1 MAVAAIAAFGQSMS
15 IQGINMIKAH
25 EGCLLNAYPDDPEG
39 LVCSVGYGH
48 HSRDFVPGQEITVQL
63 AEIYLQE
70 DVAWINRELSLH
82 VVPEI
87 QAGRK
92 IPAFIPQVL
101 LDAIGDMI
109 FRTGGTTFK
118 ASLVMERLK
127 KCRTDMNGMI
137 LAEDYRFMAA
147 AIRNYEIPVGGQKEI
162 GITIRQ
168 NQLYD
173 LTINGNYGSTQI
185 NYRKFEMSDND
196 PDRNARILSRMK

>member
-48 HSRDFVPGQEITVQL
+48 HSRDLVPGQEITVQI
-63 AEIYLQE
+63 AELYLQE

-147 AIRNYEIPVGGQKEI
+147 AIRNYEIPVGGQKEV

-173 LTINGNYGSTQI
+173 LTINGNYGSTLVNFQ
-185 NYRKFEMSDND
+185 KLEMGKD
-196 PDRNARILSRMK
+196 PAQDARILSRMK